1 MKGNIMQSRV
11 VTPHVATRLGL
22 LLAGQTV
29 SIRFVLTD
37 AMVLELLQHVFGTS
51 EPTVLFYAAVAEQLA
66 ASGSLTLW
74 QEILQHPTDYH
85 LQSIGIEE
93 QNDQKY
99 VVLRYE
105 REAPQ
110 SA

>member
-1 MKGNIMQSRV
+1 MKGDTMQPWV
-11 VTPHVATRLGL
+11 VSQHIATRLGL

-29 SIRFVLTD
+29 SIRFALTD
-37 AMVLELLQHVFGTS
+37 AMVLELLQHVFGAS
-51 EPTVLFYAAVAEQLA
+51 EPSVLFYAAVAEQLA

-74 QEILQHPTDYH
+74 QEILQHRSDYQLH
-85 LQSIGIEE
+85 SIGIEE

-105 REAPQ
+105 RKAPQ